1 MTIEEFYRDN
11 YRIVYGYLLSL
22 SGNAAVAEELASET
36 FLRAL
41 QKPPHDQGACK
52 PSTWLCAI
60 AKNLYFSEL
69 RRQKRRVPFPEAAPQ
84 DTVPFEEQLV
94 DRETARSL
102 LRVAKELREPY
113 RQVFFLR
120 LSRLPFREI
129 GDAAG
134 KTESWARVTFFRAKA
149 MILSELEE
157 TP

>member
-84 DTVPFEEQLV
+84 DTIPFEEQLV

-102 LRVAKELREPY
+102 
-113 RQVFFLR
+113 R
-120 LSRLPFREI
+120 LSGLPFREI

>member
-41 QKPPHDQGACK
+41 QKPPHDQGVCK
-52 PSTWLCAI
+52 PSTWLCVI

-113 RQVFFLR
+113 R
-120 LSRLPFREI
+120 LSLI
-129 GDAAG
+129 H
-134 KTESWARVTFFRAKA
+134 
-149 MILSELEE
+149 ISEP
-157 TP
+157 TRPY

>member
-69 RRQKRRVPFPEAAPQ
+69 RRQKRRVPFPDAAPQ
-84 DTVPFEEQLV
+84 DTVPFEERLV
-94 DRETARSL
+94 DVKRRVPCSMWQRNCGSPTGRCFFCGFPGSPSAKSEMRRGKRNPGRASL
-102 LRVAKELREPY
+102 FSGRRP
-113 RQVFFLR
+113 
-120 LSRLPFREI
+120 
-129 GDAAG
+129 
-134 KTESWARVTFFRAKA
+134 
-149 MILSELEE
+149 
-157 TP
+157 

>member
-1 MTIEEFYRDN
+1 MAQSEVEGLQAPWSCGGFCSARRNVSEASSSAT
-11 YRIVYGYLLSL
+11 
-22 SGNAAVAEELASET
+22 AAL
-36 FLRAL
+36 
-41 QKPPHDQGACK
+41 

-120 LSRLPFREI
+120 FSGLPFREI

>member
-1 MTIEEFYRDN
+1 MTIEEFNRDN

-69 RRQKRRVPFPEAAPQ
+69 RRQKRRVPFPDAAPQ
-84 DTVPFEEQLV
+84 DTVPFEERLV

-102 LRVAKELREPY
+102 LHVAKELREPY

-120 LSRLPFREI
+120 LSGLPFREI

>member
-69 RRQKRRVPFPEAAPQ
+69 RRQNGASLSRTQRRRTPSHLRSGLWIVKRRVPCSVWQRNCASPTGRCFFCGFPAPL
-84 DTVPFEEQLV
+84 PRNRRCGGENGILG
-94 DRETARSL
+94 ARH
-102 LRVAKELREPY
+102 
-113 RQVFFLR
+113 FF
-120 LSRLPFREI
+120 P
-129 GDAAG
+129 
-134 KTESWARVTFFRAKA
+134 AKA

-157 TP
+157 AP

>member
-1 MTIEEFYRDN
+1 M
-11 YRIVYGYLLSL
+11 
-22 SGNAAVAEELASET
+22 
-36 FLRAL
+36 
-41 QKPPHDQGACK
+41 
-52 PSTWLCAI
+52 
-60 AKNLYFSEL
+60 
-69 RRQKRRVPFPEAAPQ
+69 
-84 DTVPFEEQLV
+84 

-120 LSRLPFREI
+120 FSGLPFREI

-134 KTESWARVTFFRAKA
+134 KTESWGRVTFFRAKA